1 MCITL
6 AQESW
11 HLGTETLIPLG
22 HWGEGKSKH
31 PHRTE
36 GKSGAYTCT
45 LWGAAMKIKER
56 EK

>member
-11 HLGTETLIPLG
+11 HWGTETLIPLG

-36 GKSGAYTCT
+36 GKSSAYTCT